1 MKQPVVFIQKPRAK
15 FSLIHT
21 GSKPKY
27 TVRTTIAS
35 VDGGGVQSAGQAL
48 SLRDSTTSSAILPM
62 ISRGFWLLLELE
74 SRYKGL
80 PESRLHGRSKLAIH
94 GTGYPF
100 PGEYDDLL
108 WGILFCELPK
118 VISKNEYT

>member
-1 MKQPVVFIQKPRAK
+1 MKQTIESIQKPHAK
-15 FSLIHT
+15 FSLINT

-27 TVRTTIAS
+27 TVRTTLAS

-48 SLRDSTTSSAILPM
+48 SLRDNTTSSAILPM

-80 PESRLHGRSKLAIH
+80 PESRLVYNDEGYARETLILSNEEDEKRRS
-94 GTGYPF
+94 
-100 PGEYDDLL
+100 LL
-108 WGILFCELPK
+108 TLDI
-118 VISKNEYT
+118 

>member
-1 MKQPVVFIQKPRAK
+1 MKQAIESIQKPHAK
-15 FSLIHT
+15 FSLINT

-27 TVRTTIAS
+27 TVRTTLAS

-48 SLRDSTTSSAILPM
+48 SLRDNTTSSAILPM

-80 PESRLHGRSKLAIH
+80 PVSRLHGCNLNTPSLASGFRH
-94 GTGYPF
+94 S
-100 PGEYDDLL
+100 
-108 WGILFCELPK
+108 LP
-118 VISKNEYT
+118 ERRCM

>member
-1 MKQPVVFIQKPRAK
+1 MKQAIESIQKPHAK
-15 FSLIHT
+15 FSLINT

-27 TVRTTIAS
+27 TVRTTLAS

-48 SLRDSTTSSAILPM
+48 SLRDNTTSPAILPM

-80 PESRLHGRSKLAIH
+80 PESRSHGCDRVSV
-94 GTGYPF
+94 
-100 PGEYDDLL
+100 
-108 WGILFCELPK
+108 W
-118 VISKNEYT
+118 KNNRVFIF